1 MLSRLSILSS
11 IISATCWLC
20 SFCSISLE
28 IITLFPFLLLYHL
41 QWAIPENIHSQW
53 AIPENIHS
61 PLWTTL
67 IWLPKNVRISKKDS
81 SSLFRIPNPADSNSW
96 GIPQFCKIL
105 NGFPGIPVKI
115 DKIFGKFMEF
125 QSGSPSIYYRISN
138 VVQGCVW
145 IFSGIA
151 QCILSL
157 YFFNHIVPIPCPYLL
172 ISFKMSVLLH
182 SDITTDGKRT
192 LFVVFIVPFETVY
205 MRSCG
210 NEFQSL
216 KSSFSSAAVTDN
228 MLTRY

>member
-67 IWLPKNVRISKKDS
+67 IWL
-81 SSLFRIPNPADSNSW
+81 SNSW

-125 QSGSPSIYYRISN
+125 QSGSPSIYYRISQCRPG
-138 VVQGCVW
+138 VCVD
-145 IFSGIA
+145 IFWNSA
-151 QCILSL
+151 MHTQSL
-157 YFFNHIVPIPCPYLL
+157 F
-172 ISFKMSVLLH
+172 
-182 SDITTDGKRT
+182 
-192 LFVVFIVPFETVY
+192 
-205 MRSCG
+205 
-210 NEFQSL
+210 FQSYCTNTMPIFVNQFQNV
-216 KSSFSSAAVTDN
+216 SIVTQ
-228 MLTRY
+228 